1 VQDKDGI
8 VLLKKLKSVVA
19 RFWWGGDEKKRKI
32 HWKKWEE
39 IAIPKTR
46 LVTKPDSLC
55 AKVLKG
61 KYFRDTDFMKAK
73 RKRNASHTWN
83 AILHGREALRK
94 WMIKRV
100 GDGTDIRVW
109 EDPWIPAT
117 HSRLPVVRKPEA
129 NVTMVNEL
137 IDEDQLC

>member
-1 VQDKDGI
+1 
-8 VLLKKLKSVVA
+8 
-19 RFWWGGDEKKRKI
+19 
-32 HWKKWEE
+32 
-39 IAIPKTR
+39 
-46 LVTKPDSLC
+46 
-55 AKVLKG
+55 
-61 KYFRDTDFMKAK
+61 
-73 RKRNASHTWN
+73 
-83 AILHGREALRK
+83 
-94 WMIKRV
+94 MIKRV